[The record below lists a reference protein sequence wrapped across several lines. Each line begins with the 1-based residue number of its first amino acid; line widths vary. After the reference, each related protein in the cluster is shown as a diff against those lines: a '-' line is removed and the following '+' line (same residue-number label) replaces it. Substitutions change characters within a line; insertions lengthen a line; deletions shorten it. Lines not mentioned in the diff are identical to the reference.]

1 MTKKSSDA
9 GIEEVGRDLQFS
21 KAPILKNFGDLEW
34 GHIPE
39 PLKYTRPFQMTT
51 LSNGIRVC
59 TESWP
64 TQLASVGC
72 FIGSGSRN
80 ETLESSGSAHFLE
93 HLLFKGTSN
102 RTRVQLETEVENL
115 GMQLNAYTSRE
126 HTVVHAECFKKD
138 TAKAVEIIG
147 DMITNSRFDRQAIEV
162 ERETITQE
170 LEETNKDYFE
180 TLMENVYFNI
190 Y

>member
-1 MTKKSSDA
+1 
-9 GIEEVGRDLQFS
+9 
-21 KAPILKNFGDLEW
+21 
-34 GHIPE
+34 
-39 PLKYTRPFQMTT
+39 MTT

-59 TESWP
+59 TESWASP
-64 TQLASVGC
+64 TSSVGC

-80 ETLESSGSAHFLE
+80 DSFEASGASHFLE
-93 HLLFKGTSN
+93 HLMFKGTSN

-126 HTVVHAECFKKD
+126 HTVFHAQCFNKD
-138 TAKAVEIIG
+138 TAKAVEVLG
-147 DMITNSRFDRQAIEV
+147 DMISNSKFDKQAIEV

-190 Y
+190 YREHMMGQPILGDLDNIKSIS